1 MEKKFDKKLDELES
15 IVEKIENKE
24 TGLEESMKLFEKGIV
39 IARECLDFLEE
50 SKGRIEDMTEK
61 LDSLISAE
69 REDKD
74 KYDSEIDR

>member
-15 IVEKIENKE
+15 IVEKIGNKE

-74 KYDSEIDR
+74 E

>member
-1 MEKKFDKKLDELES
+1 
-15 IVEKIENKE
+15 
-24 TGLEESMKLFEKGIV
+24 MKLFEKGIV

-74 KYDSEIDR
+74 E